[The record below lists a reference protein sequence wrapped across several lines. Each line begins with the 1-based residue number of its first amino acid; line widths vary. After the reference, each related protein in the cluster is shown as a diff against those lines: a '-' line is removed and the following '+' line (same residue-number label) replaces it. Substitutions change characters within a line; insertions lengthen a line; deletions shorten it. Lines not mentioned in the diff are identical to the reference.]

1 MRSGR
6 WCAKK
11 RIIEHQEEQQ
21 IKKTCCCCYCC
32 CLISLVY
39 CPNRI
44 SDDCKTVKNRE
55 NMIAPMILLLSL
67 LVAVNAFRPI
77 TPTPHFKNPKI
88 LTSKEI
94 FTEKQYRQFIA
105 TYSVDERFNF
115 IDWIKGFFNK
125 SNEEKEEEEG
135 NSNEPGY
142 ANSLKKTVSLSVLEE
157 KTALFVKGKAD
168 AKTYLAV
175 LTAAFGAKLDIVL
188 PEILANLPED
198 KAQALSKLTAK
209 TA

>member
-1 MRSGR
+1 
-6 WCAKK
+6 
-11 RIIEHQEEQQ
+11 
-21 IKKTCCCCYCC
+21 
-32 CLISLVY
+32 
-39 CPNRI
+39 
-44 SDDCKTVKNRE
+44 
-55 NMIAPMILLLSL
+55 MIAPMILLLSL

-77 TPTPHFKNPKI
+77 TPTPRKLSSQLFESFDLDFKNPKI